1 MIPILHRLAQA
12 TYKTPSTEATLLE
25 DSTPS
30 AYSFCFASPVAD
42 HPSPLATFLHQLSHA
57 TYESEGSAAESA
69 PATHDDPEADFSSP
83 QPQKGPT
90 PFQDFM
96 KYLTQ
101 ATYHSPGVK
110 ADQPKTEIGRGG
122 QGNSVKNE
130 CVALPLHLAQVD
142 KEMPAA
148 SPGQLLTLTCTPN
161 CM

>member
-1 MIPILHRLAQA
+1 MIPLLHRLAQA

-25 DSTPS
+25 APTPS
-30 AYSFCFASPVAD
+30 SFSFCFASPVAD

-57 TYESEGSAAESA
+57 TYESEGSAVESS
-69 PATHDDPEADFSSP
+69 PATHDDAEADFSSP

-101 ATYHSPGVK
+101 ATYHSPGVN
-110 ADQPKTEIGRGG
+110 ADQPKTEICRGG
-122 QGNSVKNE
+122 QSNSGKNE
-130 CVALPLHLAQVD
+130 SAALPLNLALVD

-148 SPGQLLTLTCTPN
+148 SPGQLLILS
-161 CM
+161 

>member
-1 MIPILHRLAQA
+1 MP
-12 TYKTPSTEATLLE
+12 EAGTA
-25 DSTPS
+25 S
-30 AYSFCFASPVAD
+30 AVSFCFASAVAD

-69 PATHDDPEADFSSP
+69 PATHDDTEADFSSP

-101 ATYHSPGVK
+101 ATYHSPGTK
-110 ADQPKTEIGRGG
+110 ADQPKTEICRGG
-122 QGNSVKNE
+122 QSNSGKNE
-130 CVALPLHLAQVD
+130 TVAMPLILAQVD

-148 SPGQLLTLTCTPN
+148 SPGQLLTLS
-161 CM
+161 

>member
-1 MIPILHRLAQA
+1 MISLLHRLAQA

-30 AYSFCFASPVAD
+30 AFSFCSASPVAD

-69 PATHDDPEADFSSP
+69 PATHDDAEADFSSP
-83 QPQKGPT
+83 QSQKGPT

-101 ATYHSPGVK
+101 ATYHSPGAK
-110 ADQPKTEIGRGG
+110 ADQPKTEICRGG
-122 QGNSVKNE
+122 QSNSCKNE
-130 CVALPLHLAQVD
+130 SVATPLNLAQVH
-142 KEMPAA
+142 KEVPAA
-148 SPGQLLTLTCTPN
+148 SPGQLLILS
-161 CM
+161 